1 MTLSFPWV
9 LWFLPLAFIPLIFKE
24 TSLQYY
30 SWNEMIPKDRLSRII
45 SIILKF
51 IATLILITIIV
62 GLSGPHSQQREIEKT
77 GIGAQ
82 IGLVLDRS
90 ASMDDPFAG
99 NDQTKVGEIKS
110 AAAARLIIE
119 FVQSRA
125 NDMIGMVTFSNSAM
139 YVLPL
144 TDNKNAIISAVR
156 ATAGNALFQT
166 NIGSGLTTGA
176 ELFNKVPDSGSRA
189 VILLS
194 DGGGRI
200 DAATQEKI
208 KDWFG
213 RLKISLYWIVLRQP
227 GGMSIF
233 NTSFK
238 PRDDDPLP
246 PQIELNEFFKSL
258 NSPFQAYEAEDP
270 KTLQKAIEDINQK
283 ERKPIKDS
291 MAAIQFVISPTGF
304 TRPYPTVVNV
314 CVEKKNNSLILP
326 QNFTFS
332 TPSNPDGPAS
342 QYKAVKKQLIKK

>member
-30 SWNEMIPKDRLSRII
+30 SWNEMIPKDRLSSII
-45 SIILKF
+45 AIILKF

-99 NDQTKVGEIKS
+99 NDQSKVGEMKS
-110 AAAARLIIE
+110 AAAARLITD
-119 FVQSRA
+119 FVNSRK
-125 NDMIGMVTFSNSAM
+125 NDMMGMVSFSNSAM

-144 TDNKNAIISAVR
+144 TDNKNAIIAAVR

-194 DGGGRI
+194 DGAGRI

-227 GGMSIF
+227 GGISIF

-238 PRDDDPLP
+238 VRDDDALP

-283 ERKPIKDS
+283 EKKPIKYFEKIPGQDYS
-291 MAAIQFVISPTGF
+291 THCFVTAALLMIALLTL
-304 TRPYPTVVNV
+304 
-314 CVEKKNNSLILP
+314 KLIEVRSWL
-326 QNFTFS
+326 
-332 TPSNPDGPAS
+332 
-342 QYKAVKKQLIKK
+342 

>member
-30 SWNEMIPKDRLSRII
+30 SWNEMIPKDRLSSII
-45 SIILKF
+45 AIILKF

-62 GLSGPHSQQREIEKT
+62 GLSGPHSQQREIEKI

-99 NDQTKVGEIKS
+99 NDQSKVGEMKS
-110 AAAARLIIE
+110 AAAARLITD
-119 FVQSRA
+119 FVNSRK
-125 NDMIGMVTFSNSAM
+125 NDMMGMVSFSNSAM

-144 TDNKNAIISAVR
+144 TDNKNAIIAAVR

-194 DGGGRI
+194 DGAGRI

-227 GGMSIF
+227 GGISIF

-238 PRDDDPLP
+238 ARDDDVLP

-283 ERKPIKDS
+283 EKKPIKYFEKIPGQDYS
-291 MAAIQFVISPTGF
+291 THCFVTAALLMIALLTL
-304 TRPYPTVVNV
+304 
-314 CVEKKNNSLILP
+314 KLIEVRSWL
-326 QNFTFS
+326 
-332 TPSNPDGPAS
+332 
-342 QYKAVKKQLIKK
+342 